1 MRFHPHHGSDAH
13 GRGLGMPV
21 PEHHDAAYDAMPDIP
36 EDPMAP
42 VKKGQQ
48 GQGGGGEKARSPSNR
63 RMDRLR
69 RSFRDSFR
77 RRKEPSLPES
87 SKPHQWQLDEAAV
100 RAGTCCFHVKY
111 MGCVEVFESRGM
123 QVCEEALKVLRN
135 SRRRRI
141 RAILYVSG
149 DGLRV
154 VEDETKGLIVDQ
166 TIEKVSFCA
175 PDRNHD
181 KGFSYICRDGT
192 SRRWMCHGFL
202 ALRESGERLSH
213 AVGCAFAACLERK
226 QRRDKDF
233 GVTMKFDPKDSTF
246 TRSGSFRQPS
256 LTERL
261 ADPQE
266 LKPAAPFLWEV
277 ARPSAAEIAAMPAAP
292 LEPADSIDP
301 LDPLAPQPP
310 QPAQP
315 QLQSQASFEFEAVLA
330 QMAAAGGRSWP
341 GSGPGAGPG
350 AVQAQ
355 GQPPAA
361 PVAYTGPVAGPE
373 PVPPAPAHKAG
384 NPFAIE
390 RPHATVSML
399 QRQGSFRGF
408 SQLNQASPFK
418 RQLSLR
424 IGDLPSNLER
434 QRSLSLAS
442 EPSRP
447 QAAGGLVGLGGLG
460 GAGANGSADI
470 APAPAP
476 RGALTPQNPGPPP
489 PPPGRRQRLMSLP
502 NASSVQGDTMSP
514 IPESSPLASRAGPPA
529 ASPAPALPPA
539 DPVSAMC
546 QQLSQGLLL
555 LSSTDDFGLDLTMKN
570 NNNNNLSSSNGL
582 WTGPGTGAPT
592 TAAPEAKDP
601 LAWTNTSLWPR
612 SDVPAP
618 ATAPSPAPAP
628 AAPSP
633 PPAAAAPTVVPVPTK
648 DLPRPEQWLGK
659 IATVVKPP
667 APAHSGAAPSPAPSP
682 RRAAMLGHHSRAYS
696 LGSAESYMGRMN
708 ANGHGAGTGTD
719 PFDADW
725 AATTGGH
732 PVVPAAPAAST
743 NPFLG
748 GPVKAFEV
756 RM

>member
-1 MRFHPHHGSDAH
+1 
-13 GRGLGMPV
+13 
-21 PEHHDAAYDAMPDIP
+21 
-36 EDPMAP
+36 
-42 VKKGQQ
+42 
-48 GQGGGGEKARSPSNR
+48 
-63 RMDRLR
+63 MDRLR

-135 SRRRRI
+135 SRRRRV

-192 SRRWMCHGFL
+192 TRRWMCHGFL

-266 LKPAAPFLWEV
+266 LKPA
-277 ARPSAAEIAAMPAAP
+277 
-292 LEPADSIDP
+292 
-301 LDPLAPQPP
+301 
-310 QPAQP
+310 
-315 QLQSQASFEFEAVLA
+315 
-330 QMAAAGGRSWP
+330 
-341 GSGPGAGPG
+341 
-350 AVQAQ
+350 
-355 GQPPAA
+355 
-361 PVAYTGPVAGPE
+361 E
-373 PVPPAPAHKAG
+373 PVPAAPAHKAG

-442 EPSRP
+442 ESSRP
-447 QAAGGLVGLGGLG
+447 QV
-460 GAGANGSADI
+460 
-470 APAPAP
+470 
-476 RGALTPQNPGPPP
+476 
-489 PPPGRRQRLMSLP
+489 
-502 NASSVQGDTMSP
+502 SP
-514 IPESSPLASRAGPPA
+514 IPESSPLSSRSGTTATPS

-546 QQLSQGLLL
+546 QQLSQGLQL
-555 LSSTDDFGLDLTMKN
+555 LSLTDEFSLDSITSKN
-570 NNNNNLSSSNGL
+570 NNNNNSMNSANGL
-582 WTGPGTGAPT
+582 WTGPVK
-592 TAAPEAKDP
+592 AASIDTKDP
-601 LAWTNTSLWPR
+601 LAWTNTTLWPR
-612 SDVPAP
+612 SDG
-618 ATAPSPAPAP
+618 APSPAPSP
-628 AAPSP
+628 APSTSP
-633 PPAAAAPTVVPVPTK
+633 APPAPPAPSESPVPAAPTVVPVPPK

-659 IATVVKPP
+659 IATVVKP
-667 APAHSGAAPSPAPSP
+667 AAPTPASPVPSP
-682 RRAAMLGHHSRAYS
+682 RRAGMLGSHSRAYS
-696 LGSAESYMGRMN
+696 LGSAESYMGVASMN
-708 ANGHGAGTGTD
+708 ANGHHGHHGTSATD
-719 PFDADW
+719 PFNVDW
-725 AATTGGH
+725 AAPPHAHAQVSTAVHH
-732 PVVPAAPAAST
+732 PAHALAHPLPHPQPVPPAHASHASST

-748 GPVKAFEV
+748 NPVSVKAFEV

>member
-1 MRFHPHHGSDAH
+1 
-13 GRGLGMPV
+13 
-21 PEHHDAAYDAMPDIP
+21 
-36 EDPMAP
+36 
-42 VKKGQQ
+42 
-48 GQGGGGEKARSPSNR
+48 
-63 RMDRLR
+63 MDRLR

-135 SRRRRI
+135 SRRRRV

-192 SRRWMCHGFL
+192 TRRWMCHGFL
-202 ALRESGERLSH
+202 ALRESQGERLSH

-266 LKPAAPFLWEV
+266 LKPAE
-277 ARPSAAEIAAMPAAP
+277 
-292 LEPADSIDP
+292 
-301 LDPLAPQPP
+301 
-310 QPAQP
+310 
-315 QLQSQASFEFEAVLA
+315 
-330 QMAAAGGRSWP
+330 
-341 GSGPGAGPG
+341 
-350 AVQAQ
+350 
-355 GQPPAA
+355 
-361 PVAYTGPVAGPE
+361 PVAA
-373 PVPPAPAHKAG
+373 APAHKAG

-434 QRSLSLAS
+434 QRSQSLAS
-442 EPSRP
+442 QTSAPSRP
-447 QAAGGLVGLGGLG
+447 QV
-460 GAGANGSADI
+460 
-470 APAPAP
+470 
-476 RGALTPQNPGPPP
+476 
-489 PPPGRRQRLMSLP
+489 
-502 NASSVQGDTMSP
+502 SP
-514 IPESSPLASRAGPPA
+514 IPESSPLASRGAGGDGPTPPPA
-529 ASPAPALPPA
+529 HAALPVLPPA

-555 LSSTDDFGLDLTMKN
+555 LSSTDEFGLDLTTKN
-570 NNNNNLSSSNGL
+570 NNNNSLNSANGL
-582 WTGPGTGAPT
+582 WTGP
-592 TAAPEAKDP
+592 AAPAAAAEVKDP
-601 LAWTNTSLWPR
+601 LAWTSTTLWPR
-612 SDVPAP
+612 SDSVPAS
-618 ATAPSPAPAP
+618 TVAPSPPPPAP
-628 AAPSP
+628 AAPT
-633 PPAAAAPTVVPVPTK
+633 AVPVPTK

-659 IATVVKPP
+659 IATVVKPAAP
-667 APAHSGAAPSPAPSP
+667 APAPPAPAPAPSPASSP
-682 RRAAMLGHHSRAYS
+682 RRAMLGSHSRAYS

-708 ANGHGAGTGTD
+708 ANGHGAAPATD

-725 AATTGGH
+725 AAHSHANAAGTAAPGAS
-732 PVVPAAPAAST
+732 PVPAPAAST

-748 GPVKAFEV
+748 SAIPVKAFEV